1 MSLNFFAENEEKDKE
16 ESIDNYKFLFSEYEN
31 NSPTLPEALYQMFQS
46 ESLSEGEI
54 SSLTNYILQ
63 ICKKKIDPRYTI
75 IKSKYSNISRTDA
88 YIICSYSCELPER
101 KYNPYSILNRNLVS
115 DNRFNGIRNVS
126 KYAYLLLKSL
136 RKLPKYYPK
145 NPNILYRCIRRHV
158 NIEEDENDENI
169 VPYKIGNK
177 KTFWAFTSTSPD
189 QNLSFDFLKDN
200 GKYKVINAQ
209 GEDEERKLK
218 SGTIFTLEGD
228 IWGYNITLFNYYN
241 EKEILMEPERKFTV
255 TNCIGPVND
264 IIFVTC
270 KILNNKTILDNIK
283 SEKTIKQNEST
294 DKKRKPFRNFSGLKI
309 RYEIPNENRFDYEER
324 RNEDRKNK
332 ERRKRPEIDIR
343 FNKRSD
349 RKEKKFDIKES
360 NEDNSIII
368 NDIRFWE
375 KRENNKI
382 RGRRLSS
389 LNRNDTKPNLMM
401 TKGKMR
407 LIKLIQNKE
416 KRRNDNYVFRG
427 ANIIRFEPRNNYN
440 GRNIQQENDY
450 VGKDSYNDNEDL
462 LLQKVLEQS
471 LIEQ

>member
-1 MSLNFFAENEEKDKE
+1 M
-16 ESIDNYKFLFSEYEN
+16 
-31 NSPTLPEALYQMFQS
+31 
-46 ESLSEGEI
+46 
-54 SSLTNYILQ
+54 
-63 ICKKKIDPRYTI
+63 
-75 IKSKYSNISRTDA
+75 
-88 YIICSYSCELPER
+88 
-101 KYNPYSILNRNLVS
+101 
-115 DNRFNGIRNVS
+115 
-126 KYAYLLLKSL
+126 
-136 RKLPKYYPK
+136 
-145 NPNILYRCIRRHV
+145 
-158 NIEEDENDENI
+158 
-169 VPYKIGNK
+169 
-177 KTFWAFTSTSPD
+177 
-189 QNLSFDFLKDN
+189 KDN
-200 GKYKVINAQ
+200 GKYKIINAQ

-294 DKKRKPFRNFSGLKI
+294 DKKRKPFRNFSGFKI
-309 RYEIPNENRFDYEER
+309 RYEIPIENRFDYEER
-324 RNEDRKNK
+324 RNEERRNK

-375 KRENNKI
+375 KREDNKI
-382 RGRRLSS
+382 RGRRLST

-427 ANIIRFEPRNNYN
+427 ANIIRFGPRNNYG

-450 VGKDSYNDNEDL
+450 VGKDSYNDNEDI